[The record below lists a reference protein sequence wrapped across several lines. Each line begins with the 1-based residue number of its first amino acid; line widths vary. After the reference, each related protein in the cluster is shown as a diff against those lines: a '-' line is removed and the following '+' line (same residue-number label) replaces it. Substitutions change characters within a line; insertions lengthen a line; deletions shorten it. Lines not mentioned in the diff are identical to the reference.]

1 MRRWMA
7 TATAA
12 SLLAAA
18 AALPALA
25 DVKLPAIISDNM
37 CLQANK
43 ALPIWGTASPGE
55 KVTVELGGQKQETAA
70 GQDGK
75 WLVNLPATK
84 AGGPLEL
91 HVDGNNKLT
100 VKNVIV
106 G

>member
-1 MRRWMA
+1 MRKFLA

-12 SLLAAA
+12 ILSA

-43 ALPIWGTASPGE
+43 TLPIWGIASPGE
-55 KVTVELGGQKQETAA
+55 KVSVELAGQKQETTA
-70 GQDGK
+70 GADGK
-75 WLVNLPATK
+75 WIVKLPAMK
-84 AGGPLEL
+84 AAATPVEL
-91 HVDGNNKLT
+91 NVSGNNKLT

-106 G
+106 GE